1 MTNIAV
7 KIEFEQK
14 LYEELRAALTYFST
28 VPVVDPQSHRFVLNP
43 DNGQPL
49 TIVNSTKIS
58 DFLKLGAI
66 RIVEDYKNP
75 MVRQG
80 CDNLKMQLRNLMN
93 QSQQGNG
100 PTTTKVPKPPAK
112 KK

>member
-1 MTNIAV
+1 MLLTNIAV

-14 LYEELRAALTYFST
+14 LYEELKQALQYFSQI
-28 VPVVDPQSHRFVLNP
+28 PVVDPQSHRFVLNP

-49 TIVNSTKIS
+49 MIVNSPKIGE
-58 DFLKLGAI
+58 FLKLGAI
-66 RIVEDYKNP
+66 KIVEDWKNP

-80 CDNLKMQLRNLMN
+80 CDNLKMQLKNLM
-93 QSQQGNG
+93 SQQGAG
-100 PTTTKVPKPPAK
+100 LPPPPK

>member
-7 KIEFEQK
+7 KVEFEKK
-14 LYEELRAALTYFST
+14 LYDELRAALTYFST
-28 VPVVDPQSHRFVLNP
+28 VPVVDPQSHRFVANP

-49 TIVNSTKIS
+49 MIVQSPKVG

-66 RIVEDYKNP
+66 KIIEDYKNP

-80 CDNLKMQLRNLMN
+80 CDNLKMQLKNMMN
-93 QSQQGNG
+93 QQQGG
-100 PTTTKVPKPPAK
+100 QIPK
-112 KK
+112 

>member
-14 LYEELRAALTYFST
+14 LYEELKAALQYFSQVT
-28 VPVVDPQSHRFVLNP
+28 VVDPQSHRFVLNP

-49 TIVNSTKIS
+49 MIVHSTKIAE
-58 DFLKLGAI
+58 FLKLGAI
-66 RIVEDYKNP
+66 KIVEDYKNP

-80 CDNLKMQLRNLMN
+80 CDNLKQQLKNLMKA
-93 QSQQGNG
+93 QQDF
-100 PTTTKVPKPPAK
+100 PVK
-112 KK
+112 K

>member
-14 LYEELRAALTYFST
+14 LYEELKAALQYFHT
-28 VPVVDPQSHRFVLNP
+28 IPVVDPQSHKFVLNP
-43 DNGQPL
+43 DNGQPIM
-49 TIVNSTKIS
+49 IVHTPKVS

-66 RIVEDYKNP
+66 KIVEDYKNP

-80 CDNLKMQLRNLMN
+80 CDNLRQQLKNLM
-93 QSQQGNG
+93 SQGG
-100 PTTTKVPKPPAK
+100 TGMPPMPPSK
-112 KK
+112 K

>member
-1 MTNIAV
+1 LTNIAV

-14 LYEELRAALTYFST
+14 LYEELKQALAYFAN

-49 TIVNSTKIS
+49 MIVHSPKVGE
-58 DFLKLGAI
+58 FLKLGAI
-66 RIVEDYKNP
+66 KIVEDYKNP

-80 CDNLKMQLRNLMN
+80 CDNLKLQLKNLMK
-93 QSQQGNG
+93 QTGGGGTGSGNNI
-100 PTTTKVPKPPAK
+100 PMPPKK
-112 KK
+112 